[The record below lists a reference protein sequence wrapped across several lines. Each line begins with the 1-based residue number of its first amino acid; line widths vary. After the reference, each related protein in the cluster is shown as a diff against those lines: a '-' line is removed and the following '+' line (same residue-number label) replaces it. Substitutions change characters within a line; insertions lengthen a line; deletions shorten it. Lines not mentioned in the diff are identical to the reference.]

1 MSQHSFDWNK
11 EVCGK
16 SSAILTDS
24 SGKQTVL
31 FSERRHDSTYELLE
45 KGSVV
50 WLPKEEY
57 GLCESAL
64 LSEIPVKYPR
74 CGLAECPYCNR
85 AAEPSI
91 DSHDLCLIK
100 GFGFS
105 GGSPPTRILYYIWNG
120 KEWEGGM
127 TAVRGV
133 PRLSYWLRQSDK
145 MNHDMLRLVEPDA
158 VSATKVPRAVVEA
171 ANARAAAAL
180 VKTMSLAA
188 HAEVKSVPHQCGSPN
203 KEPWPK
209 CCREASVALSK
220 QMEAHYLSQQN

>member
-24 SGKQTVL
+24 SGNQTVL
-31 FSERRHDSTYELLE
+31 FSERRHDSTYELLD

-64 LSEIPVKYPR
+64 SSEIPVKYPR

-85 AAEPSI
+85 EMAPSI

-100 GFGFS
+100 GSASAVAHHPREYSTTFGLERT
-105 GGSPPTRILYYIWNG
+105 GRVAPLL
-120 KEWEGGM
+120 WEGFPVFPTGF
-127 TAVRGV
+127 
-133 PRLSYWLRQSDK
+133 
-145 MNHDMLRLVEPDA
+145 
-158 VSATKVPRAVVEA
+158 
-171 ANARAAAAL
+171 
-180 VKTMSLAA
+180 
-188 HAEVKSVPHQCGSPN
+188 
-203 KEPWPK
+203 
-209 CCREASVALSK
+209 ASRIR
-220 QMEAHYLSQQN
+220 